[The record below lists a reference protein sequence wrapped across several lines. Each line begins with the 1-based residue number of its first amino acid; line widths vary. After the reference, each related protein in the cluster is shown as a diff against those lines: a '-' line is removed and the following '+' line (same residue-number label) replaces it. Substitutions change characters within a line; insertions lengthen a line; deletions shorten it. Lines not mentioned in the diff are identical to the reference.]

1 MRRVILM
8 TFMVLGV
15 VSLSFSQSS
24 GRYWNRKD
32 SIYVGKATWYG
43 AVLQGNLTASG
54 ERFDY
59 NKFTAAHKFLPL
71 GTYVRVTNLNNGRVL
86 IVKINDRM
94 PLTSSPIIDLTR
106 ASAEELGYRSHG
118 VAKVKLEVLNIPRVV
133 PDVWVDMWIG
143 GMQAS
148 NI

>member
-1 MRRVILM
+1 MKKIILL
-8 TFMVLGV
+8 TIMVLGFATF
-15 VSLSFSQSS
+15 SFTQST
-24 GRYWNRKD
+24 GRHWNGKD
-32 SIYVGKATWYG
+32 SIYTGKATWYG
-43 AVLQGNLTASG
+43 AALQGNLTASG

-71 GTYVRVTNLNNGRVL
+71 GSYVKVTNLANGRSI

-106 ASAEELGYRSHG
+106 ATAEELGYRKYG
-118 VAKVKLEVLNIPRVV
+118 VAKVKLEVLNLHPQM
-133 PDVWVDMWIG
+133 PELWVDMWL

-148 NI
+148 N